1 MNIPVRFLDGP
12 LAGQSCEV
20 ELEKH
25 DHTDRKTG
33 AQYIRLTE
41 ARDGQPVSFF
51 VLRETAYAQT
61 KNETAHA
68 NPVRRYYL
76 RSAAEIQADAAAVHP
91 AP

>member
-1 MNIPVRFLDGP
+1 MNIAAQFLDGP
-12 LAGQSCEV
+12 LAGQSIECD
-20 ELEKH
+20 LEKH

-33 AQYIRLTE
+33 AQYIRMTE

-61 KNETAHA
+61 QNETTHA

-76 RSAAEIQADAAAVHP
+76 RSAAEIQSDAAAVHP